1 MLPGM
6 ERKVAIVTGAARP
19 WGMGREIALGL
30 ARKGHDIAVVDIRDD
45 WGREAVE
52 AIEKEAGRRAIYV
65 KTDISKRS
73 DVDNMV
79 AAVVKELGQIDVLVN
94 NAAIV
99 KTQPIERMTD
109 ELLDQMFAI
118 NFRGTVLCC
127 QAVIEPMRRQKGGRI
142 VNIGSAITAG
152 PTPPLR
158 GLGLYAASKGA
169 AMALTKILALELA
182 PDNIMV
188 TMVAPGFM
196 HTAQGSESPP
206 TEEDFTRGR
215 RQLMGRPLYPA
226 EVADVVVYAATCPSH
241 AITGQTIHANGGVIL
256 V

>member
-1 MLPGM
+1 MADM
-6 ERKVAIVTGAARP
+6 DKKVAIVTGAARP

-30 ARKGHDIAVVDIRDD
+30 ARKGHDVAVVDVRDD
-45 WGREAVE
+45 WGREA
-52 AIEKEAGRRAIYV
+52 AGTIQKETGQSAIYV
-65 KTDISKRS
+65 KTDISRRA
-73 DVDNMV
+73 DVEAMT
-79 AAVVKELGQIDVLVN
+79 AAVVRELGQIDVLVN

-99 KTQPIERMTD
+99 ESQPIEKMTD
-109 ELLDQMFAI
+109 ELLDRMFAI

-127 QAVIEPMRRQKGGRI
+127 QAVIEPMRRQKRGRI
-142 VNIGSAITAG
+142 VNIGSAVTAG

-158 GLGLYAASKGA
+158 GLGLYAATKGA
-169 AMALTKILALELA
+169 AMALTKVLALELA

-206 TEEDFTRGR
+206 TEQDFKRGR
-215 RQLMGRPLYPA
+215 KQLMGRPLYPS

>member
-1 MLPGM
+1 MS
-6 ERKVAIVTGAARP
+6 EQSKVAIVTGAARP
-19 WGMGREIALGL
+19 RGMGREIALGL
-30 ARKGHDIAVVDIRDD
+30 ARKGYDIAVVDVRDD
-45 WGREAVE
+45 WGEEA
-52 AIEKEAGRRAIYV
+52 AATIKKETGQRAIYV
-65 KTDISKRS
+65 KTDISKRT
-73 DVDNMV
+73 DV
-79 AAVVKELGQIDVLVN
+79 AAMVTAVLKELGRIDVLVN
-94 NAAIV
+94 NAGIV
-99 KTQPIERMTD
+99 KTQPIEKVTD
-109 ELLDQMFAI
+109 ELLEQMFAV

-142 VNIGSAITAG
+142 VNIGSASTAG

-158 GLGLYAASKGA
+158 GLGLYAATKGA

-182 PDNIMV
+182 RDNIMV

-196 HTAQGSESPP
+196 HTAQGSEEPP
-206 TEEDFTRGR
+206 TEEDFQRGR
-215 RQLMGRPLYPA
+215 KQLMGRPLYPA

>member
-1 MLPGM
+1 
-6 ERKVAIVTGAARP
+6 
-19 WGMGREIALGL
+19 MGREIALAL
-30 ARKGHDIAVVDIRDD
+30 ARKGHDIAVVDVRDD
-45 WGREAVE
+45 WGQQAVE
-52 AIEKEAGRRAIYV
+52 AIKKETGQKAAYV

-73 DVDNMV
+73 EVETM
-79 AAVVKELGQIDVLVN
+79 AATVVRELGRIDVLVN

-109 ELLDQMFAI
+109 ELLEQMFAI

-142 VNIGSAITAG
+142 VNIGSAVTAG

-158 GLGLYAASKGA
+158 GLGLYAATKGA
-169 AMALTKILALELA
+169 AMALTKVLALELA

-196 HTAQGSESPP
+196 HTAQGSEMPP
-206 TEEDFTRGR
+206 TEEDFKRGR

-226 EVADVVVYAATCPSH
+226 EVAEVVVYAATCPSH

>member
-1 MLPGM
+1 
-6 ERKVAIVTGAARP
+6 
-19 WGMGREIALGL
+19 MGREIALGL
-30 ARKGHDIAVVDIRDD
+30 ARKGHDIAVIDVRDD
-45 WGREAVE
+45 WGQEAVE
-52 AIEKEAGRRAIYV
+52 AIKKETGQRASYV

-73 DVDNMV
+73 DVENMV
-79 AAVVKELGQIDVLVN
+79 AAVIKELGHIDVLVN

-109 ELLDQMFAI
+109 ELLDRMFAI
-118 NFRGTVLCC
+118 NFRGTILCC

-182 PDNIMV
+182 ADNIMV

-206 TEEDFTRGR
+206 TEEDFKRGR
-215 RQLMGRPLYPA
+215 RQLMGRPLFPA
-226 EVADVVVYAATCPSH
+226 EVADVVMYAATCPSH

>member
-1 MLPGM
+1 M

-19 WGMGREIALGL
+19 WGMGHEIALAL
-30 ARKGHDIAVVDIRDD
+30 ARKGHDIAVVDVRDD
-45 WGREAVE
+45 WGQQAVE
-52 AIEKEAGRRAIYV
+52 AIRQTGQRAVYV

-73 DVDNMV
+73 DVENMT
-79 AAVVKELGQIDVLVN
+79 AAVLKELGQIDVLVN

-109 ELLDQMFAI
+109 ELLERMFAI

-142 VNIGSAITAG
+142 VNIGSAVTAG

-169 AMALTKILALELA
+169 AMALTKVLALELA

-196 HTAQGSESPP
+196 HTAQGSEMPP
-206 TEEDFTRGR
+206 TEEDFKRGR
-215 RQLMGRPLYPA
+215 KQLMGRPLYPA
-226 EVADVVVYAATCPSH
+226 EVAEVVVYAATCPSH

>member
-1 MLPGM
+1 
-6 ERKVAIVTGAARP
+6 
-19 WGMGREIALGL
+19 MGREIALGL
-30 ARKGHDIAVVDIRDD
+30 ARKGHDIAVIDVRDD
-45 WGREAVE
+45 WGQEAVE
-52 AIEKEAGRRAIYV
+52 AIKKETGQRASYV

-73 DVDNMV
+73 DVENMV
-79 AAVVKELGQIDVLVN
+79 AAVIKELGHIDVLVN

-109 ELLDQMFAI
+109 ELLDRMFAI
-118 NFRGTVLCC
+118 NFRGTILCC

-182 PDNIMV
+182 ADNIMV

-206 TEEDFTRGR
+206 TEEDFKRGR
-215 RQLMGRPLYPA
+215 RQLMGRPLFPA

>member
-1 MLPGM
+1 
-6 ERKVAIVTGAARP
+6 
-19 WGMGREIALGL
+19 MGREIALGL
-30 ARKGHDIAVVDIRDD
+30 ARKGHDIAVIDVRDD
-45 WGREAVE
+45 WGQEAVE
-52 AIEKEAGRRAIYV
+52 AIKKETGQRASYV

-73 DVDNMV
+73 DVENMV
-79 AAVVKELGQIDVLVN
+79 AAVIKELGHIDVLVN

-109 ELLDQMFAI
+109 ELLDRMFAI
-118 NFRGTVLCC
+118 NFRGTILCC

-182 PDNIMV
+182 ADNIMV

-196 HTAQGSESPP
+196 HTAQGTESPP
-206 TEEDFTRGR
+206 TEEDFKRGR
-215 RQLMGRPLYPA
+215 RQLMGRPLFPA

>member
-1 MLPGM
+1 
-6 ERKVAIVTGAARP
+6 
-19 WGMGREIALGL
+19 MGREIALGL
-30 ARKGHDIAVVDIRDD
+30 ARRGHDIAVIDVRDD
-45 WGREAVE
+45 WGQEAVE
-52 AIEKEAGRRAIYV
+52 AIKKETGRRASYV

-73 DVDNMV
+73 DVENMV
-79 AAVVKELGQIDVLVN
+79 AAVIKELGHIDVLVN

-109 ELLDQMFAI
+109 ELLDRMFAI
-118 NFRGTVLCC
+118 NFRGTILCC

-182 PDNIMV
+182 ADNIMV

-206 TEEDFTRGR
+206 TEEDFKRGR
-215 RQLMGRPLYPA
+215 RQLMGRPLFPA
-226 EVADVVVYAATCPSH
+226 EVADVVMYAATCPSH

>member
-1 MLPGM
+1 
-6 ERKVAIVTGAARP
+6 
-19 WGMGREIALGL
+19 MGREIALGL
-30 ARKGHDIAVVDIRDD
+30 ARKGHDIAVIDVRDD
-45 WGREAVE
+45 WGQEAVE
-52 AIEKEAGRRAIYV
+52 AIKKETGRRASYV

-73 DVDNMV
+73 DVENMV
-79 AAVVKELGQIDVLVN
+79 AAVIKELGHIDVLVN

-109 ELLDQMFAI
+109 ELLDRMFAI
-118 NFRGTVLCC
+118 NFRGTILCC

-182 PDNIMV
+182 ADNIIV

-206 TEEDFTRGR
+206 TEEDFKRGR
-215 RQLMGRPLYPA
+215 RQLMGRPLFPA
-226 EVADVVVYAATCPSH
+226 EVADVVMYAATCPSH

>member
-1 MLPGM
+1 MG
-6 ERKVAIVTGAARP
+6 RKVAIITGAARP
-19 WGMGREIALGL
+19 WGMGHEIALGL
-30 ARKGHDIAVVDIRDD
+30 GRTGHDIAVVDVRDD
-45 WGREAVE
+45 WGQQAVE
-52 AIEKEAGRRAIYV
+52 AIKKETGQSAVYV
-65 KTDISKRS
+65 KTDISQRS
-73 DVDNMV
+73 EVENM
-79 AAVVKELGQIDVLVN
+79 AATVVKELGQIDVLVN

-109 ELLDQMFAI
+109 ELLDRMFAI

-127 QAVIEPMRRQKGGRI
+127 QAVIEPMRRRKGGRI
-142 VNIGSAITAG
+142 VNIGSAVTAG

-158 GLGLYAASKGA
+158 GLGLYAATKGA
-169 AMALTKILALELA
+169 VMALTKVLALELA

-196 HTAQGSESPP
+196 HTAQGSELPP
-206 TEEDFTRGR
+206 TEEDFKRGR
-215 RQLMGRPLYPA
+215 KQLMGRPLYPA

>member
-1 MLPGM
+1 M

-30 ARKGHDIAVVDIRDD
+30 AKKGHDIAVVDVRDD
-45 WGREAVE
+45 WGHEAVK
-52 AIEKEAGRRAIYV
+52 AIEKETGQRATYV
-65 KTDISKRS
+65 RTDIAKRP
-73 DVDNMV
+73 DVENMV
-79 AAVVKELGQIDVLVN
+79 ASVVRELGQIDVLVN

-109 ELLDQMFAI
+109 ELLDRMFAI

-158 GLGLYAASKGA
+158 GLGLYAATKGA
-169 AMALTKILALELA
+169 AMALTKVLALELA

-196 HTAQGSESPP
+196 HTAQGSEAPP
-206 TEEDFTRGR
+206 TEEDFKRGR

-226 EVADVVVYAATCPSH
+226 EVAEVVVYAATCPSH

>member
-1 MLPGM
+1 MS
-6 ERKVAIVTGAARP
+6 EQRKVAIVTGAARP
-19 WGMGREIALGL
+19 WGMGREIALAL
-30 ARKGHDIAVVDIRDD
+30 ARKGHDIAVVDVRDD
-45 WGREAVE
+45 WGAEAVE
-52 AIEKEAGRRAIYV
+52 AIEKETGGRAIYV

-73 DVDNMV
+73 DVAAMV
-79 AAVVKELGQIDVLVN
+79 TAVLKELGRIDVLVN
-94 NAAIV
+94 NAGIV
-99 KTQPIERMTD
+99 KTQRIEKMTD
-109 ELLDQMFAI
+109 ELLEQMFAV

-142 VNIGSAITAG
+142 VNIGSAVTAG

-158 GLGLYAASKGA
+158 GLGLYAATKGA
-169 AMALTKILALELA
+169 AMALTKVLALELA

-206 TEEDFTRGR
+206 TEEDFKRGR

-226 EVADVVVYAATCPSH
+226 EVAEVVAYAATCPSH

>member
-1 MLPGM
+1 M

-19 WGMGREIALGL
+19 WGMGREIALAL
-30 ARKGHDIAVVDIRDD
+30 ARKGHDIAVVDVRDD
-45 WGREAVE
+45 WGQQAVE
-52 AIEKEAGRRAIYV
+52 AIRQTGQRAVYV

-73 DVDNMV
+73 DVENMT
-79 AAVVKELGQIDVLVN
+79 AAVLKELGQIDVLVN

-109 ELLDQMFAI
+109 ELLERMFAI

-142 VNIGSAITAG
+142 VNIGSAVTAG

-169 AMALTKILALELA
+169 AMALTKVLALELA

-196 HTAQGSESPP
+196 HTAQGSEMPP
-206 TEEDFTRGR
+206 TEEDFKRGR
-215 RQLMGRPLYPA
+215 KQLMGRPLYPA
-226 EVADVVVYAATCPSH
+226 EVAEVVVYAATCPSH

>member
-1 MLPGM
+1 MLPPM

-30 ARKGHDIAVVDIRDD
+30 ARKGHDIAVIDVRDD
-45 WGREAVE
+45 WGHAAVQTISQQTGQK
-52 AIEKEAGRRAIYV
+52 AVYV
-65 KTDISKRS
+65 KTDIARRC
-73 DVDNMV
+73 DVESMV
-79 AAVVKELGQIDVLVN
+79 AGVLQELGQIDVLVN

-99 KTQPIERMTD
+99 QTQPIEKMTD
-109 ELLDQMFAI
+109 ELLERMFAI
-118 NFRGTVLCC
+118 NFRGTALCC
-127 QAVIEPMRRQKGGRI
+127 QAVIEPMRRQGGGRI

-158 GLGLYAASKGA
+158 GLGLYAATKGA
-169 AMALTKILALELA
+169 AMALTKVLALELA

-188 TMVAPGFM
+188 TMVSPGFM
-196 HTAQGSESPP
+196 HTAQGSDSPP
-206 TEEDFTRGR
+206 TDQDFKRGR